1 MFRLTLTNLRSRP
14 LRALLTAVAILL
26 GSSMISA
33 SFTLKDQIERAFDD
47 IFYAAQAKN
56 DVVVSGKT
64 LEFGFEP
71 PFDQAVA
78 SKVAAVDGV
87 DAVAPKIDWVGQ
99 IIVRGSTVD
108 SVGGAPPLLLT
119 ALPAR
124 FSVSDYVEGRPPHDG
139 EVGMIEQTARKNDV
153 KVGDTIGLATSVG
166 AKDVKV
172 SGIYSYA
179 GGASIGGATAVETPL
194 ADIQSWFP
202 PFRDKVN
209 FINVQAKPG
218 VSAVDLRDRIRTALG
233 TGFTV
238 LTGRELAKKQSQ
250 EIGAL
255 LGSIFG
261 YGLLAFAG
269 ISVLVGTFIIFNTF
283 SIIVAQRIRELGMLR
298 TLGASR
304 TQILGSVV
312 GEAFA
317 ISVLASVTG
326 VVLGLFLARGIGALL
341 DAFDFGLP
349 TAAPRLQPVGVVIG
363 LAVGI
368 IATLAAVTIP
378 AVRASRIAPIA
389 ALREGATLPRSRFAK
404 HVPVVAA
411 LLALASAGV
420 IALGVTST
428 AGTSDRL
435 LIMAA
440 GCVLALVVVLMTARF
455 VIPTLST
462 AIGAPFAW
470 TATGRLAVDNAKRNP
485 ARTARTAASLMIGV
499 TVVVFAS
506 SLVAAFKGTI
516 DDTLNK
522 SIKSEFILTPRSQNG
537 QSDGVPT
544 KAVAALTQVSGIG
557 KVSSIA
563 SAPGTRF
570 GRNSGQLYGI
580 DAATIAA
587 AYNFEWID
595 GSNGTLAQLGSD
607 GLLLEKSS
615 AKDWKLKVGDRVAVR
630 SRENQTTTLTVRGI
644 YKDSNF
650 FSNGGIATLGVVQKL
665 SLSDGAGFVLAGL
678 AKGADAAAVEARA
691 SKALVRPFPT
701 IKFESQAEF
710 RQSIANQLNTLLSLI
725 FALLGIAV
733 VISVFGI
740 VNTLLLSI
748 YERTREVGMLRA
760 IGTTRSQISGTVLIE
775 SVITAVI
782 GGILGVALGLL
793 AGWVVVKAL
802 QGEGLHYAVPWFA
815 IVAAPFGAGAVG
827 ILAGLWPAF
836 RTSRMKVLDA
846 LAYE

>member
-1 MFRLTLTNLRSRP
+1 MFRLTLLNLRSRP

-26 GSSMISA
+26 GSAMISA

-56 DVVVSGKT
+56 DVVVSAKT
-64 LEFGFEP
+64 LEFGFDP
-71 PFDQAVA
+71 PFDQSVA
-78 SKVAAVDGV
+78 AKVAAVDGV
-87 DAVAPKIDWVGQ
+87 AAIAPKIDWVGQ
-99 IIVRGSTVD
+99 IIVRGSPVD

-124 FSVSDYVEGRPPHDG
+124 FSVSDYVEGRPPRRS
-139 EVGMIEQTARKNDV
+139 EIGMIEQTARKNDV
-153 KVGDTIGLATSVG
+153 KVGDTIGIATSDG

-179 GGASIGGATAVETPL
+179 GGASIGGATAVDAQL

-202 PFRDKVN
+202 PFKDKIN
-209 FINVQAKPG
+209 FVNVQAKPG
-218 VSAVDLRDRIRTALG
+218 VSSVTLRDRIRSALG
-233 TGFTV
+233 TSFTV
-238 LTGRELAKKQSQ
+238 QTGRELAKRQSK

-269 ISVLVGTFIIFNTF
+269 ISVLVGIFIIFNTF

-304 TQILGSVV
+304 RQVLTSVI
-312 GEAFA
+312 GEAA
-317 ISVLASVTG
+317 VISVLASVVG

-341 DAFDFGLP
+341 DAFDLGLP
-349 TAAPRLQPVGVVIG
+349 TAAPRLQPIGVAIG

-368 IATLAAVTIP
+368 IATLAAATIP

-411 LLALASAGV
+411 LLALASAGI
-420 IALGVTST
+420 IALGVTSS

-440 GCVLALVVVLMTARF
+440 GCVLALVVVLLTARF
-455 VIPTLST
+455 VVPTLSS
-462 AIGAPFAW
+462 AIGAPFAG
-470 TATGRLAVDNAKRNP
+470 TATGRLARDNARRNP
-485 ARTARTAASLMIGV
+485 ARTARTAAALMIGV

-516 DDTLNK
+516 EDTLNK
-522 SIKSEFILTPRSQNG
+522 SIKSEFILTPRTQNG
-537 QSDGVPT
+537 QSDGVPA
-544 KAVAALTQVSGIG
+544 KAIMALKQVPGIG
-557 KVSSIA
+557 TVSSIA
-563 SAPGTRF
+563 SAQSTRF
-570 GRNSGQLYGI
+570 GTHSGQLYGI
-580 DAATIAA
+580 DAATIAS
-587 AYNFEWID
+587 AYNFEWIE
-595 GSNGTLAQLGSD
+595 GSNGTLARLGSD
-607 GLLLEKSS
+607 GLLLEKST
-615 AKDWKLKVGDRVAVR
+615 AKDWNLKVGDRVPVR
-630 SRENQTTTLTVRGI
+630 SRENQATALTVKGI
-644 YKDSNF
+644 YKDPNF
-650 FSNGGIATLGVVQKL
+650 FSNGGIASLPVVQQL

-678 AKGADAAAVEARA
+678 AKGADAAAVEERA

-701 IKFESQAEF
+701 VKFESQAQF
-710 RQSIANQLNTLLSLI
+710 RQSIADQLNQLLTLI

-760 IGTTRSQISGTVLIE
+760 IGTTRSQISGTVIIE

-802 QGEGLHYAVPWFA
+802 ESEGLHYAIPWFA
-815 IVAAPFGAGAVG
+815 IFAAPIGAGLVG
-827 ILAGLWPAF
+827 IVAGLWPAF

>member
-1 MFRLTLTNLRSRP
+1 MFRLTLLNLRSRP

-26 GSSMISA
+26 GSAMISA

-56 DVVVSGKT
+56 DVVVSAKT
-64 LEFGFEP
+64 LEFGFDP
-71 PFDQAVA
+71 PFDQSVA
-78 SKVAAVDGV
+78 AKVAAVDGV
-87 DAVAPKIDWVGQ
+87 AAIAPKIDWVGQ

-124 FSVSDYVEGRPPHDG
+124 FSVSDYVEGRAPRRN
-139 EVGMIEQTARKNDV
+139 EIGMIEQTARKNDV
-153 KVGDTIGLATSVG
+153 KVGDTVGIATSDG

-179 GGASIGGATAVETPL
+179 GGASIGGATAVDAQL

-202 PFRDKVN
+202 PFKDKVN

-218 VSAVDLRDRIRTALG
+218 VSSVTLRDRIRSALG
-233 TGFTV
+233 KSFTV
-238 LTGRELAKKQSQ
+238 QTGRDLAKKQSK

-269 ISVLVGTFIIFNTF
+269 ISVLVGIFIIFNTF

-304 TQILGSVV
+304 RQVLTSVI
-312 GEAFA
+312 GEAA
-317 ISVLASVTG
+317 VISVLASVVG

-341 DAFDFGLP
+341 DAFDLGLP
-349 TAAPRLQPVGVVIG
+349 TAAPRLQPIGVAIG

-368 IATLAAVTIP
+368 IATLAAATIP

-404 HVPVVAA
+404 YVPIVAA
-411 LLALASAGV
+411 LLALASAGI
-420 IALGVTST
+420 IALGVTSS

-440 GCVLALVVVLMTARF
+440 GCVLALVVVLLTARF
-455 VIPTLST
+455 VVPSLSS
-462 AIGAPFAW
+462 AIGAPFAG
-470 TATGRLAVDNAKRNP
+470 TATGRLARDNARRNP
-485 ARTARTAASLMIGV
+485 ARTARTAAALMIGV

-522 SIKSEFILTPRSQNG
+522 SIKSEFILTPRTQNG

-544 KAVAALTQVSGIG
+544 KAVVALEQVPGIG
-557 KVSSIA
+557 TVSSIA
-563 SAPGTRF
+563 SAQSTRF
-570 GRNSGQLYGI
+570 GPHSGQLYGI
-580 DAATIAA
+580 DATTIAS
-587 AYNFEWID
+587 AYNFEWIE
-595 GSNGTLAQLGSD
+595 GSNGTLARLGSD
-607 GLLLEKSS
+607 GLLLERST
-615 AKDWKLKVGDRVAVR
+615 AKDWKLKVGDRVPVR
-630 SRENQTTTLTVRGI
+630 SRENQTTTLTVKGI

-650 FSNGGIATLGVVQKL
+650 FSNGGIASLPVVHKL

-678 AKGADAAAVEARA
+678 AKGADAAAVEERA
-691 SKALVRPFPT
+691 SKALLRPFPT
-701 IKFESQAEF
+701 VKLESQAEF
-710 RQSIANQLNTLLSLI
+710 RQSIADQLNQLLTLI

-760 IGTTRSQISGTVLIE
+760 IGTTRSQISGTVIIE

-802 QGEGLHYAVPWFA
+802 EGEGLHYAIPWFA
-815 IVAAPFGAGAVG
+815 IVAAPIGAGLVG
-827 ILAGLWPAF
+827 IIAGLWPAF

>member
-1 MFRLTLTNLRSRP
+1 MLRLTLKNLRSRP
-14 LRALLTAVAILL
+14 MRALLTAVAILL
-26 GSSMISA
+26 GSAMISA

-56 DVVVSGKT
+56 DVVVSAKT
-64 LEFGFEP
+64 LEFGFDP
-71 PFDQAVA
+71 PFDQSVTA
-78 SKVAAVDGV
+78 KVAAVDGV
-87 DAVAPKIDWVGQ
+87 AAVAPKIDWVGQ
-99 IIVRGSTVD
+99 IIVRGATVD

-119 ALPAR
+119 ALPTR
-124 FSVSDYVEGRPPHDG
+124 FSVSDYVQGRPPRRG
-139 EVGMIEQTARKNDV
+139 EVGMIEQTAHKNDV
-153 KVGDTIGLATSVG
+153 KVGDTIGLATSDG
-166 AKDVKV
+166 AKDVRV

-179 GGASIGGATAVETPL
+179 GGASIGGATAVDAQL

-202 PFRDKVN
+202 PFKGKVN
-209 FINVQAKPG
+209 FVNVQAKPG
-218 VSAVDLRDRIRTALG
+218 VSAVALRDRIRSALG
-233 TGFTV
+233 NAFTV
-238 LTGRELAKKQSQ
+238 QTGRDLAKKQSS
-250 EIGAL
+250 EIGSL

-269 ISVLVGTFIIFNTF
+269 ISVLVSTFIIFNTF

-304 TQILGSVV
+304 VQVLGGVI

-317 ISVLASVTG
+317 ISVVASVVG
-326 VVLGLFLARGIGALL
+326 VILGLFLARGIGALL

-349 TAAPRLQPVGVVIG
+349 TAAPRLQPVGVILG

-368 IATLAAVTIP
+368 VATLAAATFP

-389 ALREGATLPRSRFAK
+389 ALREGATLPRSRFARF
-404 HVPVVAA
+404 VPVVAA
-411 LLALASAGV
+411 LLALAAGAV
-420 IALGVTST
+420 IALGVTSS
-428 AGTSDRL
+428 ASTSSRL

-440 GCVLALVVVLMTARF
+440 GSLLALVVELLTARF
-455 VIPTLST
+455 VVPGLTRV
-462 AIGAPFAW
+462 IGAPFSW
-470 TATGRLAVDNAKRNP
+470 SATGRLARDNAMRNP
-485 ARTARTAASLMIGV
+485 ARTARTAAALMIGV

-516 DDTLNK
+516 DDTLNR
-522 SIKSEFILTPRSQNG
+522 SVKSEFILTPRTQNG

-544 KAVAALTQVSGIG
+544 KAVEALKQVPGIG
-557 KVSSIA
+557 TVSSIA

-570 GRNSGQLYGI
+570 GRRNGQLYGI
-580 DAATIAA
+580 DAATIAQ
-587 AYNFEWID
+587 AYNFEWIE
-595 GSNGTLAQLGSD
+595 GSGSTLGRLGSD
-607 GLLLEKSS
+607 GLLLEKSN
-615 AKDWKLKVGDRVAVR
+615 AKDWDLAVGDRVAIR

-644 YKDSNF
+644 YKDQNF
-650 FSNGGIATLGVVQKL
+650 FNNGGVASLAVVRKL

-678 AKGADAAAVEARA
+678 AKGADAAAVEERA
-691 SKALVRPFPT
+691 SKAIARPFPT
-701 IKFESQAEF
+701 VKLESQAEF
-710 RQSIANQLNTLLSLI
+710 RQSIADQLNTLLSLI

-760 IGTTRSQISGTVLIE
+760 IGTTRSQISGTVVIE

-782 GGILGVALGLL
+782 GGILGVGLGLL
-793 AGWVVVKAL
+793 TGWVVVKAL
-802 QGEGLHYAVPWFA
+802 EGEGLHYSVPWLA
-815 IVAAPFGAGAVG
+815 IVATPVGAGVVG

-836 RTSRMKVLDA
+836 RTSRMKVLEA